1 MAFKKKKTTEEE
13 MQELQGAAE
22 AVEPVEKK
30 DPEDLTM
37 EDLPGIGPKGAQ
49 KLKEAGYS
57 ELISVAAASPGE
69 ISAACGISTA
79 TAEKIIQSAR
89 SMLDMGFKT
98 AADLQERRKEV

>member
-69 ISAACGISTA
+69 ISAACEISAA
-79 TAEKIIQSAR
+79 TAEKIIQAAR
-89 SMLDMGFKT
+89 SQLDMGFKT
-98 AADLQERRKEV
+98 ASDLNPMSN